1 MPRKIGSAIPEMI
14 RSMVR
19 PPETEAYPFKPI
31 QLPERFRGKLDIDP
45 EKCTGCA
52 VCALV
57 CPVICITMVD
67 MGTRRVGERDLPI
80 KRPTFDLYTCI
91 SCGECVDNCAFK
103 ALELTKQFELAT
115 SRKQDLV
122 MRKAIEGWSSQHQ

>member
-1 MPRKIGSAIPEMI
+1 MPKKVGSAVPEMI

-19 PPETEAYPFKPI
+19 PPETESYPFKPL

-45 EKCTGCA
+45 EKCTGCG

-57 CPVICITMVD
+57 CPASVITMVD
-67 MGTRRVGERDLPI
+67 AGTRKVGDRELPV
-80 KRPTFDLYTCI
+80 KKPSFDLYTCLF
-91 SCGECVDNCAFK
+91 CGECVDNCAFK

-115 SRKQDLV
+115 SNKQDLV
-122 MRKAIEGWSSQHQ
+122 MRKAITQ